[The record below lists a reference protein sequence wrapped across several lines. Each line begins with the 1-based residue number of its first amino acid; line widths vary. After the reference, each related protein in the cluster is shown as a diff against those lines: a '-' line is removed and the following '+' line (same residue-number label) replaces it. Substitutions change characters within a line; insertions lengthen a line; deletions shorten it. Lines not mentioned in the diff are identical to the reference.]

1 MSNDRI
7 VTVTLNPA
15 VDRVIEAPGFK
26 LGAVV
31 QGRVVAWYPTGRGVT
46 ISRALST
53 LGMRSIATGFVG
65 RGELTMFEEHLER
78 TAGGRAIVQFLV
90 VRARTRDNITIVD
103 PVDETESHVRDIGF
117 KVQPDDVRRISS
129 KLAMLAREGT
139 IMCFGGSLPPGVEPA
154 SFASMVSRCSVK
166 GARVVLD
173 TTDDALEAVL
183 NQRVW
188 LAKVNRRQVAK
199 LTGRAVETEETF
211 IEAARSLTVERGGPF
226 ERVVATA
233 GPDGARLLG
242 PDVALLGR
250 VGVHP
255 GRVVSTAG
263 CGESLLAGLITV
275 LTRGGEWPDAL
286 REAMAAATANA
297 VGREAG
303 RIEQEDLEEF
313 REAAMV
319 EPLASPIP

>member
-1 MSNDRI
+1 MPDVRI

-26 LGAVV
+26 VGAVV

-53 LGMRSIATGFVG
+53 LGTRSIATGFVG
-65 RGELTMFEEHLER
+65 RGELSMFEEHLER
-78 TAGGRAIVQFLV
+78 VASGRAVCQFLV

-103 PVDETESHVRDIGF
+103 PVDETESHVRDVGF
-117 KVQPDDVRRISS
+117 NVQPDDVKRISS

-139 IMCFGGSLPPGVEPA
+139 IMCFGGSLPPGVDA
-154 SFASMVSRCSVK
+154 SAFATMVSRCSIR

-173 TTDDALEAVL
+173 TTDEALEAVRD
-183 NQRVW
+183 QRVW
-188 LAKVNRRQVAK
+188 MAK
-199 LTGRAVETEETF
+199 LNRKQTARLSGMPADTEEQY
-211 IEAARSLTVERGGPF
+211 IDAARSLTAEHGGPF
-226 ERVVATA
+226 ERIVATA
-233 GPDGARLLG
+233 GPDGARLIG

-263 CGESLLAGLITV
+263 CGESLLAGLLTV
-275 LTRGGEWPDAL
+275 YTRGGEWQSAL
-286 REAMAAATANA
+286 AEAMAAATANA

-303 RIEQEDLEEF
+303 HIDREDLEEF
-313 REAAMV
+313 RAAAMV
-319 EPLASPIP
+319 EPLAQTAG